1 MIGETFSHYR
11 ITDKLGEGGMGEV
24 WRAEDTQLGREV
36 AIKVLP
42 EAFAQDTERMARFER
57 EARVLAALDHP
68 HIAAIYGLEEAEGRK
83 LLVMQLAE
91 GENLQEMISRGQVPL
106 KKAVKIAV
114 QIAEALEAA
123 HDKGIIHRD
132 LKPANVKVSSDG
144 QVKVL
149 DFGLAKALD
158 PGDPNSSGSGGL
170 SLSPTLT
177 AQMTEAG
184 VLLGTA
190 AYMSPEQ
197 ARGDLADRRADIWA
211 FGIVLMEMLTG
222 KTVYAGRTVSD
233 TLAGVLAREP
243 EWQALPEDTPLRIRK
258 LLERCLEKEMPDR
271 LQAIGEARIALQ
283 QYLAHPETEAT
294 AETAPIAASQ
304 PTWKRL
310 LPWALFAAA
319 AAGLIAALVALWPE
333 PPRPKT
339 PIRFEAVLAEDPL
352 FVNLGASVVLSPDV
366 SRLVYVTDGESNRAL
381 FTRSLDQLAGTELV
395 VGSNSNEPYHP
406 FFSPDG
412 QWVGF
417 AVRNELKKVPITGG
431 TPITLCEVDGSR
443 GASWGPDDTIALSPG
458 GASEIHT
465 VSAAGGTPEKL
476 TTFVEERKDFSHRW
490 PQFTPDGKAVIYTVG
505 YEGMSTADQAII
517 EAISLETGEQ
527 KVIHEGGYYA
537 RYVPSGHL
545 VFIRDGT
552 LFGMPFDVASL
563 EPTGSPS
570 PLVQG
575 ITTDNGP
582 AGAQF
587 SFSSDGTLAYVSG
600 EVGVPT
606 YPIVWVDKEGK
617 STTLWDTRGSYG
629 EPSLSPDGKKLG
641 ISVLRDGQWDV
652 WVYDLEREVA
662 TRLTFHDGY
671 DADQAWTPDGRY
683 LIFTSNRDGI
693 ESIYRKRADGSGE
706 VERLIEN
713 EEAFYPFSVSGDGKF
728 LAGEISKGG
737 NLDLYILPLDGS
749 SEPEVFLASEFD
761 ERYPDFSPDGR
772 WIAYS
777 SNESGRYEVYVRP
790 YPAAGGKWQVSDG
803 GGAWPL
809 WSGDGRR
816 LFYRTNS
823 GIMEVSVEASGE
835 SLSIGTPTTAV
846 EGPFRGGMFGIS
858 VGGYI
863 FGDYDVSPDGERF
876 VMFPEDTDVAPKTH
890 VTMVFN
896 WFDELERTLPT
907 GAK

>member
-1 MIGETFSHYR
+1 MIGETISNYK

-24 WRAEDTQLGREV
+24 WRAEDTNLGREV

-42 EAFAQDTERMARFER
+42 EAFAQDAERMARFER

-68 HIAAIYGLEEAEGRK
+68 HIASIYGLEEAEGRK
-83 LLVMQLAE
+83 FLVMQLAE
-91 GENLQEMISRGQVPL
+91 GEDLKDLLSRGKLLPQQ
-106 KKAVKIAV
+106 AAKIAL
-114 QIAEALEAA
+114 QIAEALETA

-158 PGDPNSSGSGGL
+158 AGDPNSSDSGSL

-177 AQMTEAG
+177 AQMTEVG

-197 ARGDLADRRADIWA
+197 ARGELADRRADVWA
-211 FGIVLMEMLTG
+211 FGVALMEMLTG

-233 TLAGVLAREP
+233 TLAGVLAQEP
-243 EWQALPEDTPLRIRK
+243 EWDELPSDTPRRIRK
-258 LLERCLEKEMPDR
+258 LLERCLEKETADR

-283 QYLAHPETEAT
+283 QYLANPETEAVPE
-294 AETAPIAASQ
+294 AVAVAAAQ

-310 LPWALFAAA
+310 LPWTLLAASV
-319 AAGLIAALVALWPE
+319 AGLIAALVTLWPE
-333 PPRPKT
+333 KPQTET
-339 PIRFEAVLAEDPL
+339 PIRLEAVLAEDPL
-352 FVNLGASVVLSPDV
+352 FVTLGASVVMSPDG
-366 SRLVYVTDGESNRAL
+366 SRMVYVAMGDANRTL
-381 FTRSLDQLAGTELV
+381 FTRSLDQLAGTELAT
-395 VGSNSNEPYHP
+395 GSTAEEPYHP

-412 QWVGF
+412 QWVGY

-431 TPITLCEVDGSR
+431 TPITLCEVDASR
-443 GASWGPDDTIALSPG
+443 GASWGPDDTIVLAPDGSSELFTVSTAG
-458 GASEIHT
+458 GA
-465 VSAAGGTPEKL
+465 PQPL
-476 TTFVEERKDFSHRW
+476 TTLDEERRDFSHRW

-505 YEGMSTADQAII
+505 YEGMTSADDAAI

-527 KVIHEGGYYA
+527 KVIHQGGYYA
-537 RYVPSGHL
+537 RYVPTGHL

-552 LFGMPFDVASL
+552 LFGMTFDVTRL
-563 EPTGSPS
+563 EPTGSPA

-575 ITTDNGP
+575 ITTNNGP
-582 AGAQF
+582 GGAQY
-587 SFSSDGTLAYVSG
+587 SFSDTGDFAYVSG

-617 STTLWDTRGSYG
+617 STTLWETRGSYG

-641 ISVLRDGQWDV
+641 ISVLRDNQWDV

-671 DADQAWTPDGRY
+671 DADQAWTPDGKH
-683 LIFTSNRDGI
+683 LIFTSNRDGR
-693 ESIYRKRADGSGE
+693 ENVYRKRADGSGE
-706 VERLIEN
+706 VERLVDS
-713 EEAFYPFSVSGDGKF
+713 EEAIYPFSVSGDGRF
-728 LAGEISKGG
+728 LAGEVQKGG
-737 NLDLYILPLDGS
+737 NLDIYVLPLDGS
-749 SEPEVFLASEFD
+749 GEPEAFLATEFD
-761 ERYPDFSPDGR
+761 ERYPDFSPDGH
-772 WIAYS
+772 WIAYA

-816 LFYRTNS
+816 LVYRTNS
-823 GIMEVSVEASGE
+823 GLSEVSVEAAGD
-835 SLSIGTPTTAV
+835 SLSIGTPMAV
-846 EGPFRGGMFGIS
+846 VDGPFRGGMFGIS

-863 FGDYDVSPDGERF
+863 FGDYDVSPDGQRF
-876 VMFPEDTDVAPKTH
+876 VMFPEDADVAPKTH

-896 WFDELERTLPT
+896 WFDELDKTLPS
-907 GAK
+907 GK

>member
-1 MIGETFSHYR
+1 MIGQELSHYK

-24 WRAEDTQLGREV
+24 WRAEDTNLGREV

-42 EAFAQDTERMARFER
+42 EAFAQDAERMARFER

-68 HIAAIYGLEEAEGRK
+68 HIAAIFGLEEAEGRK
-83 LLVMQLAE
+83 FLVMQLAE
-91 GENLQEMISRGQVPL
+91 GEDLKDLVSRGQLPL
-106 KKAVKIAV
+106 QKTVKIAL

-158 PGDPNSSGSGGL
+158 PGDPNSSGSGSL

-177 AQMTEAG
+177 AQMTEVG

-197 ARGDLADRRADIWA
+197 ARGELADRRADVWA
-211 FGIVLMEMLTG
+211 FGVVLMEMLTG

-243 EWQALPEDTPLRIRK
+243 EWQELPDDTPRRIRK
-258 LLERCLEKEMPDR
+258 LLERCLEKETPDR

-283 QYLAHPETEAT
+283 QYLANPESESTPEAVVVQ
-294 AETAPIAASQ
+294 AAQ
-304 PTWKRL
+304 PTWKRF
-310 LPWALFAAA
+310 LPWALFAGSVVA
-319 AAGLIAALVALWPE
+319 LLAALVSLWPE
-333 PPRPKT
+333 TTQPET
-339 PIRFEAVLAEDPL
+339 PIRLEAVLAEDPL
-352 FVNLGASVVLSPDV
+352 FVTLGASVVMSPDG
-366 SRLVYVTDGESNRAL
+366 SRMVYVAMGDASRTL

-395 VGSNSNEPYHP
+395 TGSTSEEPYHP

-412 QWVGF
+412 QWVGY

-431 TPITLCEVDGSR
+431 TPITLCEVDASR
-443 GASWGPDDTIALSPG
+443 GASWGPDDTIVLAPDGS
-458 GASEIHT
+458 SELFT
-465 VSAAGGTPEKL
+465 VSTAGGTPQPL
-476 TTFVEERKDFSHRW
+476 TTLDEERRDFSHRW

-505 YEGMSTADQAII
+505 YEGMTSADDAAI

-537 RYVPSGHL
+537 RYVPTGHL

-552 LFGMPFDVASL
+552 LFGMTFDVDRL
-563 EPTGSPS
+563 EPTGSPA

-575 ITTDNGP
+575 ITTNNGP
-582 AGAQF
+582 GRAQY
-587 SFSSDGTLAYVSG
+587 SFSEAGDFAYVSG

-617 STTLWDTRGSYG
+617 STTLWEARGSYG
-629 EPSLSPDGKKLG
+629 EPTLSPDGKKLG
-641 ISVLRDGQWDV
+641 ISVLRDNQWDV

-671 DADQAWTPDGRY
+671 DADQAWTPDGKH
-683 LIFTSNRDGI
+683 LIFTSNRDGQ
-693 ESIYRKRADGSGE
+693 ENVYRKRADGSGE
-706 VERLIEN
+706 VERLVDS
-713 EEAFYPFSVSGDGKF
+713 EEAIYPFSVSGDGQF
-728 LAGEISKGG
+728 LAGEVQKGG
-737 NLDLYILPLDGS
+737 NLDIYILPLDGS
-749 SEPEVFLASEFD
+749 GEPEAFLATEFD
-761 ERYPDFSPDGR
+761 ERYPDFSPDGH
-772 WIAYS
+772 WIAYA

-809 WSGDGRR
+809 WSGDGGR
-816 LFYRTNS
+816 LVYRTSS
-823 GIMEVSVEASGE
+823 GISEVSVEAGGD
-835 SLSIGTPTTAV
+835 SLSIGTPKEV
-846 EGPFRGGMFGIS
+846 VDGPFRGGMFGIS

-863 FGDYDVSPDGERF
+863 FGDYDVSPDGQRF

-896 WFDELERTLPT
+896 WFDELEKTLPS
-907 GAK
+907 GK

>member
-1 MIGETFSHYR
+1 MIGETISNYK

-24 WRAEDTQLGREV
+24 WRAEDTNLGREV

-42 EAFAQDTERMARFER
+42 EAFAQDADRMARFER

-68 HIAAIYGLEEAEGRK
+68 HIASIYGLEEAEGRRF
-83 LLVMQLAE
+83 LVMQLAE
-91 GENLQEMISRGQVPL
+91 GEDLKDLLSRGKLPPQR
-106 KKAVKIAV
+106 AARIAL

-132 LKPANVKVSSDG
+132 LKPANVKVSADG
-144 QVKVL
+144 QIKVL

-158 PGDPNSSGSGGL
+158 AGDPTSSDSGSL

-177 AQMTEAG
+177 AQMTEVG

-197 ARGDLADRRADIWA
+197 ARGELADRRADVWA
-211 FGIVLMEMLTG
+211 FGVVLMEMLTG

-243 EWQALPEDTPLRIRK
+243 GWDELPADTPRRLRK
-258 LLERCLEKEMPDR
+258 LLERCLEKETPDR

-283 QYLAHPETEAT
+283 QYLASPETEASPE
-294 AETAPIAASQ
+294 AEVVQVAQ

-310 LPWALFAAA
+310 LPWALFGAAA
-319 AAGLIAALVALWPE
+319 VGLVIAVVTLWPD
-333 PPRPKT
+333 PPQTRN
-339 PIRFEAVLAEDPL
+339 PIRLEAVLAEDPL
-352 FVNLGASVVLSPDV
+352 FVNLGAGVVLSPDG
-366 SRLVYVTDGESNRAL
+366 SRIVYVTAGEPNRTL
-381 FTRSLDQLAGTELV
+381 FTRSLDQLASTELV
-395 VGSNSNEPYHP
+395 TGTASNEPYHP

-417 AVRNELKKVPITGG
+417 AVRNEIKKVPITGG

-443 GASWGPDDTIALSPG
+443 GASWGPDDTIVLAPDGSSVL
-458 GASEIHT
+458 HT
-465 VSAAGGTPEKL
+465 VSAAGGAPQPL
-476 TTFVEERKDFSHRW
+476 TSFDEDRKDFSHRW
-490 PQFTPDGKAVIYTVG
+490 PQFTPNGKAVIYTVAFD
-505 YEGMSTADQAII
+505 GMSTADEAVI
-517 EAISLETGEQ
+517 EAISLETGHRT
-527 KVIHEGGYYA
+527 VIHEGGYYA

-545 VFIRDGT
+545 IFIRDGT
-552 LFGMPFDVASL
+552 LFGMPFDVDSL
-563 EPTGSPS
+563 EPTGSPA

-587 SFSSDGTLAYVSG
+587 SFASNGTLAYVSG

-629 EPSLSPDGKKLG
+629 EPSLSPDGKKLSL
-641 ISVLRDGQWDV
+641 SVLRDGQWDV
-652 WVYDLEREVA
+652 WVYDMEREVA

-671 DADQAWTPDGRY
+671 DADQTWTPDGEY
-683 LIFTSNRDGI
+683 LIFTSTRDGL

-706 VERLIEN
+706 VERLIES
-713 EEAFYPFSVSGDGKF
+713 EEAFYPFSVSGDGRF
-728 LAGEISKGG
+728 LAGEIAKAG
-737 NLDLYILPLDGS
+737 NLDLYILPLDGT

-761 ERYPDFSPDGR
+761 ERWPDFSPDGR
-772 WIAYS
+772 WITYV
-777 SNESGRYEVYVRP
+777 SNESGRPEVYVRP

-823 GIMEVSVEASGE
+823 GIMEVSVEATGD
-835 SLSIGTPTTAV
+835 SLSIGTPKAV
-846 EGPFRGGMFGIS
+846 VDGPYRGGMIGIS

-876 VMFPEDTDVAPKTH
+876 VMFPEDTDVASKTH

-907 GAK
+907 GAN